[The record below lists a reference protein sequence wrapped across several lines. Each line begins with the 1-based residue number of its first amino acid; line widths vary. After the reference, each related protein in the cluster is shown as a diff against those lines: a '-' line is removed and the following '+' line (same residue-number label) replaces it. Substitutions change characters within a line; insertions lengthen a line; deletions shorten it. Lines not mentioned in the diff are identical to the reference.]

1 MTLGEAVGL
10 EDSAE
15 AIRRRMAELR
25 QELTSDVN
33 EVSRGARELASP
45 MYYVRRFP
53 WAVVAGAAAV
63 GYMLIPKR
71 RHAVTPDAEMLAEL
85 VRKNQVKV
93 ETAKASSESQ
103 GLARSLLVMGLTW
116 GLRTGLNYLGQR
128 MTSAVNN
135 AHEDSRAPRPT
146 PSSATQ
152 SDDAAASIEEPW
164 RTPR

>member
-1 MTLGEAVGL
+1 MGT

-25 QELTSDVN
+25 QDLTSDVK

-63 GYMLIPKR
+63 GYMLIPKK

-93 ETAKASSESQ
+93 ETAKASSDSQ
-103 GLARSLLVMGLTW
+103 SLARSLVVMGLTW
-116 GLRTGLNYLGQR
+116 GLRTGLTYLGQR
-128 MTSAVNN
+128 MT
-135 AHEDSRAPRPT
+135 
-146 PSSATQ
+146 
-152 SDDAAASIEEPW
+152 AAATKAHDDGRAAESTGSSEIRTEPTSQVEEPW

>member
-1 MTLGEAVGL
+1 MGT

-25 QELTSDVN
+25 QDLTSNVN

-53 WAVVAGAAAV
+53 WVVVAGAAAL
-63 GYMLIPKR
+63 GYVLIPKK

-93 ETAKASSESQ
+93 ETAKASSDSQ
-103 GLARSLLVMGLTW
+103 SLARSLVVMGLTW

-128 MTSAVNN
+128 MTA
-135 AHEDSRAPRPT
+135 ATKGHEDGHAAKRSGLSEETRSGR
-146 PSSATQ
+146 ATQ
-152 SDDAAASIEEPW
+152 VEEPW
-164 RTPR
+164 KTPR